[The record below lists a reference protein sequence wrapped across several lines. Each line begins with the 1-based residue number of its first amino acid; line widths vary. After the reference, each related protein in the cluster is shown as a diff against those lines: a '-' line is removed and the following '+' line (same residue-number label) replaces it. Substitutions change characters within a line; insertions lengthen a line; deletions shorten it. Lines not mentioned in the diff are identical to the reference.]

1 MKLTMARIGIIYVA
15 LNLRVATRADFVSDA
30 FETLDIKKLLDPKLL
45 KHPAIVE
52 SISENLMDGK
62 VMVLRNAFHPD
73 VADAVYR
80 ELNTASEFV
89 VDQDHHERGSHHF
102 FRSLNVDAMRHH
114 KILNA
119 TLEVF
124 SSEATKQ
131 FMSNLS
137 GRDCMGEMTEA
148 RVELYQLGDHSLPT
162 PDFLNQRTVGFEWH
176 LAKDWK
182 PEWGGALY
190 WCQES
195 AGSAFLHASF
205 NTLILYNVNQ
215 DFSHFVTPITTETT
229 SKRLSITGWWNS
241 AWNPQI
247 NDDYEQILE
256 AWQTNMTQHQY
267 LTTEMIIKSEAFR
280 QDRRNKV
287 DHLLTKML
295 NSRLR
300 PNEGIY
306 RFGEDKG
313 PLEVGNDLTH
323 NGEEL

>member
-1 MKLTMARIGIIYVA
+1 MKLTMAKIGIIYIA
-15 LNLRVATRADFVSDA
+15 LNLLVAATADLISDT
-30 FETLDIKKLLDPKLL
+30 FETLDIKKLLEPKLL
-45 KHPAIVE
+45 KHPAVME
-52 SISENLMDGK
+52 SISESLKDGK

-73 VADAVYR
+73 VAEAVFR

-89 VDQDHHERGSHHF
+89 IDQDYHERGSHHF

-114 KILNA
+114 PILNA

-124 SSEATKQ
+124 NSEATKQ
-131 FMSNLS
+131 FISNLS

-148 RVELYQLGDHSLPT
+148 RGEHYQLGDHSLPT
-162 PDFLNQRTVGFEWH
+162 PDFLNQRAVGFQWH

-215 DFSHFVTPITTETT
+215 DFSHFVTPITTETS

-241 AWNPQI
+241 AWDPQI
-247 NDDYEQILE
+247 DDDYEHILE
-256 AWQTNMTQHQY
+256 AWQSNMTQHQY
-267 LTTEMIIKSEAFR
+267 LTTEMIIRSEAFGHE
-280 QDRRNKV
+280 RRSKV
-287 DHLLTKML
+287 DQLLLKVL

-306 RFGEDKG
+306 RFGEDEG
-313 PLEVGNDLTH
+313 LEEDGNDRTH
-323 NGEEL
+323 DGEEL